1 MSSTERARAEATD
14 LLFEVPPVLL
24 VDEDEV
30 EVVPYAELL
39 VHLAES
45 RRELEPAKE
54 ESNRDDFACSSYF
67 LFSNVKRKL
76 EQRRYMPLTGAPS
89 MISNLTMVSLSLY

>member
-45 RRELEPAKE
+45 RRELEAAQEQPY
-54 ESNRDDFACSSYF
+54 RDGLPC
-67 LFSNVKRKL
+67 
-76 EQRRYMPLTGAPS
+76 T
-89 MISNLTMVSLSLY
+89 